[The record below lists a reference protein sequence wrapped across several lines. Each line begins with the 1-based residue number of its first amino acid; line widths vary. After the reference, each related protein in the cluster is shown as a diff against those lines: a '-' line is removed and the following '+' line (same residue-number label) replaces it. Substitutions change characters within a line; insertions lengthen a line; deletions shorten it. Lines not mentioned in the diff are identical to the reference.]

1 MRWALSRLIE
11 SADRETPVS
20 FLCEHLWGPTAAVGV
35 PVRDHIEYRGFSLSS
50 RRDEMLLE
58 KRRDARYPKSIETLV
73 RSLLTYLWGPTV
85 AVDVPVRDH
94 LE

>member
-1 MRWALSRLIE
+1 
-11 SADRETPVS
+11 
-20 FLCEHLWGPTAAVGV
+20 V

-73 RSLLTYLWGPTV
+73 RSLLTYL
-85 AVDVPVRDH
+85 
-94 LE
+94 